1 MQIHDKHEAGEYVGK
16 TAWREFDADVRRLY
30 DNAMDFNDDDTL
42 WFTLGAM
49 VQQEMQDA
57 VEQIAEH
64 WPEVLQA

>member
-1 MQIHDKHEAGEYVGK
+1 M
-16 TAWREFDADVRRLY
+16 RRLY